1 MIKTGLGQ
9 DSHRFV
15 AAGQDKPLMLGGIH
29 IEGCAGLDG
38 NSDADVVLHALTNA
52 VSGVSTVPILGAVSD
67 RLCLEQG
74 ITDSRRYLAE
84 ALGTLGVYRLVHVS
98 VSIEALR
105 PKLAAHIVPMRASL
119 AELCGIELDAVA
131 ITATTGEGLTGFGR
145 GEGIQALVIVTA
157 LRTPEHSGKLQ

>member
-15 AAGQDKPLMLGGIH
+15 AEGQHKALMLGGIR

-52 VSGVSTVPILGAVSD
+52 VSGVSTVNILGAVSD

-74 ITDSRRYLAE
+74 ITDSRRYLAQ
-84 ALGTLGVYRLVHVS
+84 ALGTLGAYRIVHVS

-105 PKLAAHIVPMRASL
+105 PKLAAHIEPMRASL
-119 AELCGIELDAVA
+119 AALCGVGMDAVA

-157 LRTPEHSGKLQ
+157 MRTPPSAV